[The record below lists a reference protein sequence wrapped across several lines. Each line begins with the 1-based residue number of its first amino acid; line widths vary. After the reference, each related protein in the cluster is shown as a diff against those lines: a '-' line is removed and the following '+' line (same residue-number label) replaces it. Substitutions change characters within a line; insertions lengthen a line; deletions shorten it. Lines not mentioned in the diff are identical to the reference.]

1 MYKWKMKWYNSYL
14 SKVALANDNLVI
26 VVISGKKAG
35 PHACDKRKKIQESA
49 LFYFEST
56 EVQMEDCCLDS
67 RMRLNAP
74 NKEAPPLP

>member
-26 VVISGKKAG
+26 VVIRGKKAG

-49 LFYFEST
+49 LFLFWKYWST
-56 EVQMEDCCLDS
+56 DGGLLFGFSD
-67 RMRLNAP
+67 
-74 NKEAPPLP
+74 EAERSK